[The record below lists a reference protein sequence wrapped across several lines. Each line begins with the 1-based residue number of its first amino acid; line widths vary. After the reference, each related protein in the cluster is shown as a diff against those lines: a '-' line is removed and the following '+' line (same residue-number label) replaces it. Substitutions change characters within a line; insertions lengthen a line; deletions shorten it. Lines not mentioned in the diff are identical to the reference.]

1 MVYYTCLWAV
11 ANTLVPW
18 TFQPSVWPMHSTEL
32 LLHVISLFIQISP
45 SVAISALLLGNRQCH
60 TQPLPLNGQWYLVSI
75 IKCDESSL
83 RANWDSS
90 FQMHPSLLWSI
101 FHHNTFYNQWRHQ
114 TGFTLNMSA
123 SLTCRL
129 NSVFVSHSQR
139 DVWHSKISQ
148 MRSLWKINHNN

>member
-101 FHHNTFYNQWRHQ
+101 FHHNTFYNQLISNRVESH
-114 TGFTLNMSA
+114 TEHVSIIDLLASTLGS
-123 SLTCRL
+123 
-129 NSVFVSHSQR
+129 SHSATVKQAS
-139 DVWHSKISQ
+139 WHSYK
-148 MRSLWKINHNN
+148 N